1 VDVDRS
7 VRRLPIEPDE
17 VAPDGAEVRLLA
29 RTENASMAHFRVHP
43 GQVTHAVMHRSID
56 EIWYVTT
63 GEGEIWMS
71 NTGAVAP
78 HQVALRPGLSLAIP
92 QGTAF
97 QCKNAGRV
105 DLDIIAV
112 QVPPWPGD
120 DEAGIVDSIFDAD

>member
-1 VDVDRS
+1 MDVDRS

-29 RTENASMAHFRVHP
+29 RTENASTAHFRVHP

-71 NTGAVAP
+71 NTGA
-78 HQVALRPGLSLAIP
+78 
-92 QGTAF
+92 F
-97 QCKNAGRV
+97 QCRNSGRV